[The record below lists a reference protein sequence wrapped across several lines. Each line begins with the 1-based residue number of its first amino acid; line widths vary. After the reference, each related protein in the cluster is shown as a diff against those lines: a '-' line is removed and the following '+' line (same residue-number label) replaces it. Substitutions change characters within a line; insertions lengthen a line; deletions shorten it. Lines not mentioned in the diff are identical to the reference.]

1 MENNED
7 ILEEGTPESSLDDS
21 EGNSEEQDTGE
32 NTNPERKNKS
42 NWKNLSNTLKEER
55 KARQEAEL
63 RAKEL
68 EEENNA
74 WRSENPDIVK
84 ETLSKKDSKSIDKWE
99 LALFIAINPEAKEY
113 LDDIKEFASEFN
125 FKLDNEESLA
135 KAWKFVKWNIPAES
149 KSKTD
154 FNLSNKTPKLPKD
167 LTKVK
172 LEDTGDMTP
181 QQRAEWRKAN
191 WFSED

>member
-84 ETLSKKDSKSIDKWE
+84 ETLSKRCSFFHVSCCGNFKKG
-99 LALFIAINPEAKEY
+99 FKEY
-113 LDDIKEFASEFN
+113 
-125 FKLDNEESLA
+125 
-135 KAWKFVKWNIPAES
+135 
-149 KSKTD
+149 
-154 FNLSNKTPKLPKD
+154 
-167 LTKVK
+167 
-172 LEDTGDMTP
+172 
-181 QQRAEWRKAN
+181 R
-191 WFSED
+191 